1 MIPHHRQ
8 LCQLRER
15 FKATKLTGAIIEGA
29 GASRDGDVGRT
40 ICGIVGLN
48 CGEAGRGIS
57 KGRSSVSVLDK
68 QWGELEK
75 ESMLVCLM
83 RSKSEGR
90 ALSRGRKPSMQEARR
105 D

>member
-1 MIPHHRQ
+1 MPHHRQ
-8 LCQLRER
+8 LYQLRER

-29 GASRDGDVGRT
+29 GASRDGYVGRT

-57 KGRSSVSVLDK
+57 KGRSSASVLE
-68 QWGELEK
+68 QWGGLER

>member
-1 MIPHHRQ
+1 MPHHRQ
-8 LCQLRER
+8 LYQLRER
-15 FKATKLTGAIIEGA
+15 FKATKLTGAIIKGA
-29 GASRDGDVGRT
+29 RALRDGDIGRT

-68 QWGELEK
+68 RWGELER

-90 ALSRGRKPSMQEARR
+90 ALSRGHKPSMQEDRR

>member
-1 MIPHHRQ
+1 MPHHRQ
-8 LCQLRER
+8 LYQLREQ

-57 KGRSSVSVLDK
+57 KGRSSASVLER
-68 QWGELEK
+68 WGELER

-90 ALSRGRKPSMQEARR
+90 ALSRGRKPSMQEDRR